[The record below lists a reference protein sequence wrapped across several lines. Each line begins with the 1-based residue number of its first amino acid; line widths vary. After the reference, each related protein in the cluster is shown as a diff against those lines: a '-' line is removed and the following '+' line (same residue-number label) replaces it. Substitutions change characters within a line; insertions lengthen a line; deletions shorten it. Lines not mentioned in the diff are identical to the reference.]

1 MKGQR
6 SMKKDNTKTLK
17 EKRPKPQ
24 YNMAQNTAYM
34 IAAAWETRKSVL
46 WCCLLVVFCAIGL
59 DLVNL
64 FTVPTIL
71 ARVETAAPLP
81 DLLLTIFFFASTLI
95 LLKGL
100 NAYVDINLI
109 FGRVE
114 IRLLILRRI
123 NCKLATIS
131 YPYTENEEVNKKLET
146 ARGTTNDNSKATEA
160 IWETLT
166 GLLHRLI
173 GFAIYLF
180 LMSAL
185 NPILIL
191 LTVVLSV
198 MSFFLNR
205 KAGEWNYKHRDE
217 ESKYERA
224 FYYVNNEARDVKLAK
239 DIRIF
244 GMRGWLEDMQ
254 KSALD
259 LYAAFVKRRENFL
272 CWIHITNF
280 LMNFLRSGLIY
291 FYLIRLTVVGGLPA
305 SSFLL
310 YFTAVGTFTGW
321 ISGILSDFNRLHEQS
336 LGLSAVR
343 EYLDYPEIFRFE
355 EGKAL
360 EPIVSGAYEIKLENL
375 SFRYPG
381 AEDYTIKNLNLTI
394 HPSEKLAIVGLN
406 GAGKTT
412 LIKLLCG
419 FYDPTEGRVLLNGQ
433 DIRQYNR
440 RDYYRHF
447 TAVFQQFSLL
457 DVTLAENVTQDA
469 AHIDEQK
476 VWNCLEKAGLT
487 EKVKSLPQGLNTH
500 IGREVFEDGIY
511 MSGGETQ
518 RLILARALYKDA
530 PIVVLDEPTAALDPL
545 AENDLYQK
553 YSDLTDGRTSLY
565 ISHRLASTRFCD
577 RILYLEKGV
586 IAEEGSH
593 DELLKRGGKYADLF
607 EIQSRYY
614 KEGVDICE
622 EAQLR

>member
-1 MKGQR
+1 MKQD
-6 SMKKDNTKTLK
+6 KTKPLK

-24 YNMAQNTAYM
+24 YNMAQNVAYM

-46 WCCLLVVFCAIGL
+46 WYCLLVVFCAVGL

-71 ARVETAAPLP
+71 ARVETSAPLN
-81 DLLLTIFFFASTLI
+81 DLLLTILFFAGALI

-100 NAYVDINLI
+100 NAYVDANTL
-109 FGRVE
+109 FGRIEVRFM
-114 IRLLILRRI
+114 ISRRI
-123 NCKLATIS
+123 NQKLATTS
-131 YPYTENEEVNKKLET
+131 YSNTENEEVNKKCEMAGRST
-146 ARGTTNDNSKATEA
+146 ATNDMATEA
-160 IWETLT
+160 IWKTLT

-173 GFAIYLF
+173 GFVIYLF

-185 NPILIL
+185 DPVLIL
-191 LTVVLSV
+191 LTMVLSV
-198 MSFFLNR
+198 VSFFLNR
-205 KAGEWNYKHRDE
+205 KAGEWSHKHRDE
-217 ESKYERA
+217 ESKYNRA
-224 FYYVNNEARDVKLAK
+224 FYYVNDEARDVRLAK

-254 KSALD
+254 RSALE
-259 LYAAFVKRRENFL
+259 LYSAFVKRRQKYYIGIQISNIL
-272 CWIHITNF
+272 I
-280 LMNFLRSGLIY
+280 NFLRSGLIY
-291 FYLIRLTVVGGLPA
+291 FFLLRLTIGGGLPA
-305 SSFLL
+305 STFLL
-310 YFTAVGTFTGW
+310 YFTAVGTFTSW

-336 LGLSAVR
+336 LDLSAVR

-355 EGKAL
+355 DGKAL
-360 EPIVSGAYEIKLENL
+360 EPVANSAYEIKLENL

-381 AEDYTIKNLNLTI
+381 AEDYTIKDLNLTI
-394 HPSEKLAIVGLN
+394 RPGEKLAIVGLN

-419 FYDPTEGRVLLNGQ
+419 FYDPTEGRVLLNGE

-469 AHIDEQK
+469 VHIDEEK
-476 VWNCLEKAGLT
+476 VWNCIEKAGLT
-487 EKVKSLPQGLNTH
+487 EKVKSLPQGLKTH
-500 IGREVFEDGIY
+500 IGREVYEDGIY
-511 MSGGETQ
+511 LSGGETQ
-518 RLILARALYKDA
+518 RLMLARALYKDA

-565 ISHRLASTRFCD
+565 ISHRLASTRFCN
-577 RILYLEKGV
+577 RILYLEKGAIV
-586 IAEEGSH
+586 EEGTH
-593 DELLKRGGKYADLF
+593 VDLLKKGGRYAELF

>member
-1 MKGQR
+1 MKQDIE
-6 SMKKDNTKTLK
+6 KPLK

-24 YNMAQNTAYM
+24 YNMVQNVAYM

-46 WCCLLVVFCAIGL
+46 WYCLLIVFCAVGL

-71 ARVETAAPLP
+71 ARVETAAPLNN
-81 DLLLTIFFFASTLI
+81 LLLTILFFAGILI

-100 NAYVDINLI
+100 NAYVDANKL

-114 IRLLILRRI
+114 IRCMILRRI
-123 NCKLATIS
+123 NRKLGTTS

-146 ARGTTNDNSKATEA
+146 ARRATSSNDQTTEV

-173 GFAIYLF
+173 GFVIYLF

-185 NPILIL
+185 DPLLIL

-198 MSFFLNR
+198 VSFFLNR
-205 KAGEWNYKHRDE
+205 KAGEWHHKHRDE
-217 ESKYERA
+217 ESKYDRA
-224 FYYVNNEARDVKLAK
+224 FYYVNDEARDVKLAK

-244 GMRGWLEDMQ
+244 GMREWLEDMQ

-259 LYAAFVKRRENFL
+259 LYSAFVKRRQNYYI
-272 CWIHITNF
+272 WIQIANT
-280 LMNFLRSGLIY
+280 LINFLRSGLIY
-291 FYLIRLTVVGGLPA
+291 FYLIRLTIDGGLPA
-305 SSFLL
+305 STFLL

-336 LGLSAVR
+336 LDLSAVR
-343 EYLDYPEIFRFE
+343 EYLDYPEIFRFGD
-355 EGKAL
+355 GKAL
-360 EPIVSGAYEIKLENL
+360 EPVTNGTYEIKLENL

-381 AEDYTIKNLNLTI
+381 TEDYTIKDLNLTI
-394 HPSEKLAIVGLN
+394 HPGEKLAIVGLN

-419 FYDPTEGRVLLNGQ
+419 FYDPTEGRVLLNGE

-469 AHIDEQK
+469 VCINTER
-476 VWNCLEKAGLT
+476 VWNCLKKAGLT
-487 EKVKSLPQGLNTH
+487 EKVKSLPKGLKTH
-500 IGREVFEDGIY
+500 IGREVYEDGIY
-511 MSGGETQ
+511 LSGGETQ
-518 RLILARALYKDA
+518 RLMLARALYKDA

-565 ISHRLASTRFCD
+565 ISHRLASTRFCS

-593 DELLKRGGKYADLF
+593 DELLKKGGKYAELF

-614 KEGVDICE
+614 KKGVDICE

>member
-1 MKGQR
+1 MKQD
-6 SMKKDNTKTLK
+6 KAKPLK
-17 EKRPKPQ
+17 EKSPKTQ
-24 YNMAQNTAYM
+24 YNMVQNTAYM

-46 WCCLLVVFCAIGL
+46 WYCLLVVFCAVSL

-71 ARVETAAPLP
+71 ARVETAAPLS
-81 DLLLTIFFFASTLI
+81 DLLLTILFFAGALI

-100 NAYVDINLI
+100 NSYVDTNLL

-114 IRLLILRRI
+114 VRFMISRRI
-123 NCKLATIS
+123 NQKLATTS
-131 YPYTENEEVNKKLET
+131 YPNTENEEVNKKCET
-146 ARGTTNDNSKATEA
+146 AERSTGSNDMATEA
-160 IWETLT
+160 IWKTLT

-173 GFAIYLF
+173 GFVIYLF

-185 NPILIL
+185 DPMLIL

-198 MSFFLNR
+198 VSFFLNR
-205 KAGEWNYKHRDE
+205 KAGEWSHRHRDE
-217 ESKYERA
+217 ESKYDRA
-224 FYYVNNEARDVKLAK
+224 FYYINDEAKDVKLAK

-254 KSALD
+254 RSALD
-259 LYAAFVKRRENFL
+259 LYSAFVKRRQKYYI
-272 CWIHITNF
+272 WIQIANI
-280 LMNFLRSGLIY
+280 LINFLRSGLIY
-291 FYLIRLTVVGGLPA
+291 FYLLRLTIGGGLPA
-305 SSFLL
+305 STFLL

-321 ISGILSDFNRLHEQS
+321 ITGILTDFNRLHEQS
-336 LGLSAVR
+336 LDLSAVR
-343 EYLDYPEIFRFE
+343 EYLNYPEIFRFE
-355 EGKAL
+355 DGKAL
-360 EPIVSGAYEIKLENL
+360 EPIANGAYEIKLENL

-381 AEDYTIKNLNLTI
+381 AEDYTIKDLNLTI
-394 HPSEKLAIVGLN
+394 HPGEKLAIVGLN

-419 FYDPTEGRVLLNGQ
+419 FYDPTEGRVLLNGE

-469 AHIDEQK
+469 IHIDEEK

-487 EKVKSLPQGLNTH
+487 EKVKSLPQGLKTH
-500 IGREVFEDGIY
+500 IGREVYEDGIY
-511 MSGGETQ
+511 LSGGETQ
-518 RLILARALYKDA
+518 RLMLARALYKDA

-545 AENDLYQK
+545 AENNLYQK
-553 YSDLTDGRTSLY
+553 YSNLTDGRTSLY
-565 ISHRLASTRFCD
+565 ISHRLASTRFCN
-577 RILYLEKGV
+577 RILYLEKGTIV
-586 IAEEGSH
+586 EEGSH
-593 DELLKRGGKYADLF
+593 DDLLKKDGRYAELF

-622 EAQLR
+622 ETQLR

>member
-1 MKGQR
+1 MKR
-6 SMKKDNTKTLK
+6 NKAKPLK
-17 EKRPKPQ
+17 EKQAKTQ
-24 YNMAQNTAYM
+24 YNMAQNTSYM

-46 WCCLLVVFCAIGL
+46 WYCLLVVFCAVSL

-81 DLLLTIFFFASTLI
+81 NLLLTILFFAGALI

-100 NAYVDINLI
+100 NAYVSTNLI
-109 FGRVE
+109 FGRAE
-114 IRLLILRRI
+114 IRVRLLQRI
-123 NCKLATIS
+123 NHKLATTS
-131 YPYTENEEVNKKLET
+131 YPYTEDEEFNEKRELAGHAT
-146 ARGTTNDNSKATEA
+146 ADNISATED
-160 IWETLT
+160 IWNTLT
-166 GLLHRLI
+166 RLLHRLI
-173 GFAIYLF
+173 GFVIYLF

-185 NPILIL
+185 NPVLIL
-191 LTVVLSV
+191 LTVILSV
-198 MSFFLNR
+198 VSFFLNR
-205 KAGEWNYKHRDE
+205 KTGKWNYDHKNE
-217 ESKYERA
+217 KAKYDRA

-254 KSALD
+254 KSALN
-259 LYAAFVKRRENFL
+259 LYAAFEKRRLNFVL
-272 CWIHITNF
+272 WIQIANI
-280 LMNFLRSGLIY
+280 LINFLRNGLIY
-291 FYLIRLTVVGGLPA
+291 YYLIRLTVDGGLPA
-305 SSFLL
+305 STFLL

-321 ISGILSDFNRLHEQS
+321 ISRILSDFNRLHEQS
-336 LGLSAVR
+336 LDLSNLR

-355 EGKAL
+355 DGKAL
-360 EPIVSGAYEIKLENL
+360 EPVVNGAYEIKLENL

-381 AEDYTIKNLNLTI
+381 AEDYTIKDLNLTI
-394 HPSEKLAIVGLN
+394 RPGEKLAIVGLN

-419 FYDPTEGRVLLNGQ
+419 FYDPTEGRVLLNGE
-433 DIRQYNR
+433 DIKQYNR

-457 DVTLAENVTQDA
+457 DVALAENVAQDTVQ
-469 AHIDEQK
+469 IDEEK
-476 VWNCLEKAGLT
+476 VWDCLEKAGLT
-487 EKVKSLPQGLNTH
+487 EKVKSLPQGLDTH
-500 IGREVFEDGIY
+500 IGREVFEDGVY
-511 MSGGETQ
+511 LSGGETQ
-518 RLILARALYKDA
+518 RLMLARALYKDA

-553 YSDLTDGRTSLY
+553 YSDFTDGRTSLY
-565 ISHRLASTRFCD
+565 ISHRLASTRFCS
-577 RILYLEKGV
+577 RILYMEKGV

-593 DELLKRGGKYADLF
+593 EELLKKGGKYAGLF

-622 EAQLR
+622 EAQLG

>member
-1 MKGQR
+1 
-6 SMKKDNTKTLK
+6 MKKDKVKPLK
-17 EKRPKPQ
+17 EKHPKPQ
-24 YNMAQNTAYM
+24 YNMAQNTAYI

-46 WCCLLVVFCAIGL
+46 WYSLLVVFCAVSL

-81 DLLLTIFFFASTLI
+81 DLLLTILFFAGALI

-100 NAYVDINLI
+100 NAYVHTNLI
-109 FGRVE
+109 FGRTE
-114 IRLLILRRI
+114 IRVMLLQRI
-123 NCKLATIS
+123 NRKLATTS
-131 YPYTENEEVNKKLET
+131 YPYTEDEEVNKKREI
-146 ARGTTNDNSKATEA
+146 AGETTNDNNKATEA

-166 GLLHRLI
+166 GLSHQLI
-173 GFAIYLF
+173 GFIIYLF

-185 NPILIL
+185 NPLLIL

-198 MSFFLNR
+198 VSFFLNR

-217 ESKYERA
+217 KSKYDRA
-224 FYYVNNEARDVKLAK
+224 FNYVNNEAKDVKLAK

-254 KSALD
+254 KSALN
-259 LYAAFVKRRENFL
+259 LYAAFEKRRLNFL
-272 CWIHITNF
+272 LWMQIANI
-280 LMNFLRSGLIY
+280 LINFLRNGLIY
-291 FYLIRLTVVGGLPA
+291 YYLIRLTVDGGLPA
-305 SSFLL
+305 STFLL

-336 LGLSAVR
+336 LDLSTLR

-355 EGKAL
+355 DGKAL
-360 EPIVSGAYEIKLENL
+360 EPVANGAYEIKLENL

-394 HPSEKLAIVGLN
+394 RPGEKLAVVGLN

-419 FYDPTEGRVLLNGQ
+419 FYDPTQGRVLLNGE

-457 DVTLAENVTQDA
+457 NVTLAENVTQDA
-469 AHIDEQK
+469 ARIDEEK
-476 VWNCLEKAGLT
+476 VWDCLEKAGLT
-487 EKVKSLPQGLNTH
+487 EKVKSLPQGLNTY
-500 IGREVFEDGIY
+500 IGREVFEDGVY
-511 MSGGETQ
+511 LSGGETQ
-518 RLILARALYKDA
+518 RLMLARALYKDA

-553 YSDLTDGRTSLY
+553 YSDFTDGRTSLY
-565 ISHRLASTRFCD
+565 ISHRLASTRFCS
-577 RILYLEKGV
+577 RILYMEKGA

-593 DELLKRGGKYADLF
+593 EELLKKGGKYAGLF

-622 EAQLR
+622 EAQLG